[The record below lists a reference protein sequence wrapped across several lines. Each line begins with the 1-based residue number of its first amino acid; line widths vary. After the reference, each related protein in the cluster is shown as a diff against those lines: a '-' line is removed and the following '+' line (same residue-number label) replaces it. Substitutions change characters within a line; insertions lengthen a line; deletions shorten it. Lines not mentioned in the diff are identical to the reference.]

1 MHSEKVKL
9 SDVMTGMGEKH
20 KSNISFHGMQARY
33 HEGIH
38 GDHMVA
44 GENFAM
50 MINNKSHSRFLTGGI
65 VYQHHHNVIVFVKS
79 GSANAIVN
87 LENFTW
93 QAGDIIVMSSYTML
107 EVKTATP
114 DFDMVVVYIGEE
126 VPTEGNMVL
135 HTTPDEWQ
143 EMMKMV
149 DTLWTVAR
157 HHPFRKEV
165 VMALAASMISNV
177 QYITKKDALSNMEK
191 LSNDERIF
199 WRFKR
204 NVDKYADKEHYV
216 SFYAEQQC
224 LSANYLSTIVSKVSG
239 SSATE
244 WINRALVL
252 HAKVLLKTTQQ
263 KTSEIADSLGFS
275 DHATFTKFFKRETG
289 LTPREF
295 RENG

>member
-1 MHSEKVKL
+1 
-9 SDVMTGMGEKH
+9 MTGMDEKH
-20 KSNISFHGMQARY
+20 KGNVSFHGMQARY
-33 HEGIH
+33 HEGVH

-50 MINNKSHSRFLTGGI
+50 MISNKSHSRFLTGGI
-65 VYQHHHNVIVFVKS
+65 VYQHHHNVVVFVKS
-79 GSANAIVN
+79 GSADAVVN
-87 LENFTW
+87 MENSTW
-93 QAGDIIVMSSYTML
+93 QAGDVIVMSSYTML
-107 EVKTATP
+107 EVKTTTP
-114 DFDMVVVYIGEE
+114 DFDMIVIYIGEE
-126 VPTEGNMVL
+126 VPTEGNLVL

-149 DTLWTVAR
+149 DALWTVAR
-157 HHPFRKEV
+157 HHPFRKEA
-165 VMALAASMISNV
+165 VMALAASMITNL
-177 QYITKKDALSNMEK
+177 QYITSKEQSSDMGN

-199 WRFKR
+199 RRFKR
-204 NVDKYADKEHYV
+204 HVDKYADKEHYV

-244 WINRALVL
+244 WINRALIL
-252 HAKVLLKTTQQ
+252 HAKVLLKTTRMM
-263 KTSEIADSLGFS
+263 TSEIAANLNFS

-295 RENG
+295 REKG